1 MQRSQRERQ
10 TTRRKKRRGDP
21 LAPIMRRVNRLLSR
35 LPPLPAPLRK
45 LRIPRLGP
53 VATMVGL
60 AGLVFGTVALSLVV
74 AIVLRAFVR
83 ADAFNPFR
91 DTDEIVSGPLEATPN
106 PDLLAPAIDLGNAPV
121 WQGVDRVT
129 VLLLG
134 TDTRPSEQGYRTR
147 SDTIMLLMLDPVT
160 KQASML
166 SVPRDLYVDLP
177 GRGLNRVNTAYV
189 YGGGQLAVDTIEY
202 NLGVHVNYYV
212 VVNFNVFVTL
222 VDEIGGIDIYVPK
235 EIRDP
240 TYPDENFG
248 YDPFYISAGQH
259 HLDGATALKYART
272 RHADND
278 YERAR
283 RQQAVVLAIRER
295 ILSLD
300 MLPTLVQ
307 RAPALYATLS
317 DSIKTDMT
325 LEEMISL
332 ALLAEDIPEENI
344 RTGVIDSQYVVGYY
358 TPEGASVL
366 IPNRESIGALLSYV
380 FWLE

>member
-1 MQRSQRERQ
+1 MRRSQRERQ
-10 TTRRKKRRGDP
+10 TTRRKKRRSDP
-21 LAPIMRRVNRLLSR
+21 LAPIIRRVNRLLSR
-35 LPPLPAPLRK
+35 LPPLPGPLRK

-91 DTDEIVSGPLEATPN
+91 DTEEIVSGLLEATPN
-106 PDLLAPAIDLGNAPV
+106 PDLLAPTIDLGNAPV

-189 YGGGQLAVDTIEY
+189 YGGSQLAVDTIEY
-202 NLGVHVNYYV
+202 NLGVHVNYYM
-212 VVNFNVFVTL
+212 VVNFNAFVTL

-240 TYPDENFG
+240 TYPDNNFG

-283 RQQAVVLAIRER
+283 RQQAVVLAIRDR

-332 ALLAEDIPEENI
+332 ALLAEDVPEENI